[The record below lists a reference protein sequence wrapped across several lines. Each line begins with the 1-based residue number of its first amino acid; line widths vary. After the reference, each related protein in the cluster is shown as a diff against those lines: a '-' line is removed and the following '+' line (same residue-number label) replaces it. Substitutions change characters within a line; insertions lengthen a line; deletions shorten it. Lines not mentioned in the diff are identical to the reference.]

1 MVRSK
6 LPVHF
11 LFIFA
16 ISHPEGP
23 LLGY

>member
-1 MVRSK
+1 VKSK